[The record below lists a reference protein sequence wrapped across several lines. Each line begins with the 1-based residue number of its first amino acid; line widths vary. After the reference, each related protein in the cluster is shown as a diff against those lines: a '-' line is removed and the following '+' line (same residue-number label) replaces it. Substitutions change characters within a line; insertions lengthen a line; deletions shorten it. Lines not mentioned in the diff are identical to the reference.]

1 MRVDARGLTFE
12 VTAGGPA
19 DGVPVLLLHGFPQ
32 HRGEWDDVVPALHAA
47 GLRTYALDQRGYSP
61 GARPTEV
68 SDYRIPELVAD
79 VVAVLD
85 ALGVDAVHLVGHDWG
100 AIVAWAVAAGHPD
113 RVRTLT
119 AVSVPH
125 PAAMAYALANDAQQ
139 KARSSYIT
147 LFRKP
152 GTAERVLLAWNAA
165 ALRRMLG
172 GVGDAPRVDRYAAP
186 MRAPGALTAALNWY
200 RAMSRADLAGVG
212 PVAVP
217 TTYVWSDRDVAIGR
231 SAADACA
238 ANVTGAYRFVR
249 LTGVSHWIPDT
260 APGPL
265 AEAILARAAGTA

>member
-12 VTAGGPA
+12 VTAGGPS

-32 HRGEWDDVVPALHAA
+32 HRGEWDDVVPALHEA

-61 GARPTEV
+61 GARPTAV
-68 SDYRIPELVAD
+68 ADYRIPELVAD

-85 ALGVDAVHLVGHDWG
+85 ALGLDTVHLVGHDWG
-100 AIVAWAVAAGHPD
+100 AVVAWAVAAGHPD

-125 PAAMAYALANDAQQ
+125 PAAMAYALANDGQQ

-152 GTAERVLLAWNAA
+152 RTAERVLLAWNAT
-165 ALRRMLG
+165 ALRKMLG

-231 SAADACA
+231 TAAEACA
-238 ANVTGAYRFVR
+238 ANVTGAYRFVP